1 GRDVRRRRRAR
12 RPARAAARGRRPAH
26 RPPRRRR
33 PPRRADRLPVGA
45 APGGQPE
52 PGATAAEAAAPAAAE
67 ATAPASEGRSVM
79 ALPTEAEADRLM
91 GEAARRMAPLL
102 ARALARI
109 EARDPDQDLRRAS

>member
-1 GRDVRRRRRAR
+1 
-12 RPARAAARGRRPAH
+12 
-26 RPPRRRR
+26 
-33 PPRRADRLPVGA
+33 
-45 APGGQPE
+45 
-52 PGATAAEAAAPAAAE
+52 
-67 ATAPASEGRSVM
+67 M